1 MDANSHLKLAAV
13 EKRKENLILSLAYTN
28 TLAWLIPANFILV
41 VGAALLSL
49 VAGATILIANNWLT
63 PVQSG
68 LLALVSGAFTI
79 VHSKLGCE
87 QYQGECRKLSAF
99 HRGMA
104 ADYGNLRIADDVEE
118 LKKRMVALNEQLSAA
133 LKSAT
138 ASPFDQPSQRRSVR
152 CGDA

>member
-1 MDANSHLKLAAV
+1 MDAISHLKLAAE

-28 TLAWLIPANFILV
+28 TLVWLIPANFILV

-104 ADYGNLRIADDVEE
+104 ADYGNLQIADDVEE
-118 LKKRMVALNEQLSAA
+118 LKKRMVALNEQHSAA

-138 ASPFDQPSQRRSVR
+138 ASPFASAVSKAKRTVR
-152 CGDA
+152 